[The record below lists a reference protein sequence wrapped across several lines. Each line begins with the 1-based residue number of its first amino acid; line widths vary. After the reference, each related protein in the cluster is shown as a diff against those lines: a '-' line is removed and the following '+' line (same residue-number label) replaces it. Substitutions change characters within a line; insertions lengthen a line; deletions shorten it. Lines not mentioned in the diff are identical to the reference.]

1 MTSPDQPFYRALLYL
16 RAAGHDTGADTRE
29 RLQRFLQ
36 MHLEENPTLSTNHLL
51 EKIPHWFDLPRSGH
65 KHPRPPLRR
74 SSIGYA
80 NE

>member
-29 RLQRFLQ
+29 RLQKLLRA
-36 MHLEENPTLSTNHLL
+36 HLDENPALSTSHLL
-51 EKIPHWFDLPRSGH
+51 EKMPQWFDLPIPGCR
-65 KHPRPPLRR
+65 RILPPVTR

-80 NE
+80 SE